1 MHADIAVYIAT
12 AYTIYYI
19 WLCNVWEKIL
29 PRLNFNINLAAEEK
43 AKFERLNN
51 KKAMIGT
58 WGEPN
63 DEGVPNDQDL
73 LWFRC
78 AEGEELLFGESQRV
92 MPGLIDTIMC
102 GCGGNVYAVAVTS
115 HRIIIQHDKRCLF
128 GSTVLTTNEESYF
141 VKNVHK
147 ANLNTDGCLNL
158 GICTLHSSEMLSG
171 GFNWI
176 ALGWIIDLILEWKP
190 DLMNAITDERL
201 KGWINMVPD
210 DVIYMFSSVLVLFGA
225 FLFLALLFFLFAP
238 ACLTISTVS
247 KLCGHMRKKRRAREE
262 GPEEHKDGGEHVDH
276 VIRHH
281 VDPPLEALIRDGIHQ
296 VRLPL
301 ENQVDDP
308 AQGNPV
314 EATRQHFGRVQRA
327 DAKIQAAVCV
337 QVGLVDVLHE
347 IALLVCSQHRA
358 PEQAP
363 FVVLDDDAVRRYRHG
378 IDVAATAAH
387 DSVDEAWHHPL
398 RLAEKKLLTLSTAEP
413 QQILIVGHPLVVG
426 LAPRANHS
434 LLVVQTLEL
443 GLLLRG
449 QVDVKIEAREDFLP
463 HVAQPDV
470 INGIGSRDVHSDVR
484 MPSEGMLHVE
494 LLGDYIA
501 SDVFHRFLCL
511 RSPCQRLRWLCSR

>member
-1 MHADIAVYIAT
+1 MDGERRNLVRYENGVTYVRANPAAPFTTGEKARRFAMVATTVAIVAAVCLVVAGHGGKPAKASLAMKSVAYHGTTRLEGEEPAGEESSEGGLKMPEMPKVDIPKVDMPNVEVPDPEESKKAAADAWNKASGAAGKAISEAEEAVKDIAGDVIPEEFDVEHALGWHADIAVYIAT

-210 DVIYMFSSVLVLFGA
+210 DVIYMFSSVLVLFGT
-225 FLFLALLFFLFAP
+225 FLFLALLFFLMCP
-238 ACLTISTVS
+238 QS
-247 KLCGHMRKKRRAREE
+247 
-262 GPEEHKDGGEHVDH
+262 
-276 VIRHH
+276 
-281 VDPPLEALIRDGIHQ
+281 
-296 VRLPL
+296 
-301 ENQVDDP
+301 
-308 AQGNPV
+308 
-314 EATRQHFGRVQRA
+314 
-327 DAKIQAAVCV
+327 
-337 QVGLVDVLHE
+337 
-347 IALLVCSQHRA
+347 
-358 PEQAP
+358 
-363 FVVLDDDAVRRYRHG
+363 
-378 IDVAATAAH
+378 
-387 DSVDEAWHHPL
+387 
-398 RLAEKKLLTLSTAEP
+398 LLTVEMVKQAGAKSY
-413 QQILIVGHPLVVG
+413 
-426 LAPRANHS
+426 
-434 LLVVQTLEL
+434 TLKFQYPVRQAYHMHDAIMQARF
-443 GLLLRG
+443 G
-449 QVDVKIEAREDFLP
+449 KI
-463 HVAQPDV
+463 
-470 INGIGSRDVHSDVR
+470 
-484 MPSEGMLHVE
+484 
-494 LLGDYIA
+494 
-501 SDVFHRFLCL
+501 
-511 RSPCQRLRWLCSR
+511 

>member
-1 MHADIAVYIAT
+1 VEHALGWHADIAVYIAT

-210 DVIYMFSSVLVLFGA
+210 DVIYVLLRPC
-225 FLFLALLFFLFAP
+225 AL
-238 ACLTISTVS
+238 
-247 KLCGHMRKKRRAREE
+247 
-262 GPEEHKDGGEHVDH
+262 
-276 VIRHH
+276 
-281 VDPPLEALIRDGIHQ
+281 RD
-296 VRLPL
+296 LPL
-301 ENQVDDP
+301 
-308 AQGNPV
+308 
-314 EATRQHFGRVQRA
+314 
-327 DAKIQAAVCV
+327 
-337 QVGLVDVLHE
+337 
-347 IALLVCSQHRA
+347 
-358 PEQAP
+358 
-363 FVVLDDDAVRRYRHG
+363 
-378 IDVAATAAH
+378 
-387 DSVDEAWHHPL
+387 
-398 RLAEKKLLTLSTAEP
+398 
-413 QQILIVGHPLVVG
+413 
-426 LAPRANHS
+426 PRPS
-434 LLVVQTLEL
+434 L
-443 GLLLRG
+443 
-449 QVDVKIEAREDFLP
+449 LP
-463 HVAQPDV
+463 HVPAELAHGGDGQAGGGKELHAEVPVSCTPGIPHARRYHAGPLWEDLNSAHR
-470 INGIGSRDVHSDVR
+470 NGIGVCAWKCDTLMEWLLNVREAKSGECGQTHFSLKRGMYREKQPSIRANDCVEQHDLHASSRS
-484 MPSEGMLHVE
+484 
-494 LLGDYIA
+494 
-501 SDVFHRFLCL
+501 
-511 RSPCQRLRWLCSR
+511 RWA